1 MKLQDLY
8 QRLTN
13 ETGITEGADGSDEPR
28 ASQGRK
34 KFLDRAEEIAKL
46 TIPSI
51 EPRGLP
57 LTDVAYSHDG
67 AQAIR
72 GLSSSIRRVL
82 MPPNR
87 TWFKRQLTTKVQ
99 QEVER
104 AVAGARGDVEAQL
117 AQINLLIRN
126 EMVQGEKQINAY
138 LHRRK
143 VKARIAR
150 AITRNLIEG
159 FNVIRV
165 LTDQINVFPLRLIT
179 AYRQH
184 GELKFY
190 ILKEEKPIDVRSFG
204 DDSKVVPGSIYTLID
219 VVNKEVWQSQNDG
232 QAEKVDPMVD
242 GGDWRQYVAFN
253 SEMPDTEHY
262 PDSFGYT
269 FLTLFNEIDALV
281 MDLGEAA
288 ANAAW
293 AVLGISPESSLTTT
307 EVTKWRSGQVYKFS
321 PEQLAWL
328 SSATKLT
335 DFGIVN
341 KRLETLQAERRK
353 VFGAGVRER
362 SPGDVTATQILQEV
376 EELDE
381 QTADLLVNY
390 DETLLVPLATAVGV
404 VERIDTIEIP
414 GIGSPIETI
423 VTTGNSALQRQISI
437 MRMLQAMNI
446 IQGLAPDLFNR
457 RATFKLTA
465 EIEGFDEYVDDVLQA
480 EVPPEPIE
488 PTDETSRAEQP
499 APEVAG
505 SIKQTAG
512 GPQPQV
518 QGEIQRQQN
527 TGRLVSTSVA

>member
-1 MKLQDLY
+1 MKLEDLY
-8 QRLTN
+8 QRLAQ
-13 ETGITEGADGSDEPR
+13 ETGSRYATDEPGPVH
-28 ASQGRK
+28 GRK

-51 EPRGLP
+51 EPRGL
-57 LTDVAYSHDG
+57 LLSDVAYSHDG

-87 TWFKRQLTTKVQ
+87 TWFKLQLTAEVQ
-99 QEVER
+99 QQITS
-104 AVAGARGDVEAQL
+104 AVAQSGNNAEATK
-117 AQINLLIRN
+117 AQIDLVIRDQ
-126 EMVQGEKQINAY
+126 MVEGEKKINSY

-143 VKARIAR
+143 VKSRIAR

-165 LTDQINVFPLRLIT
+165 LKDQVNLLPLRMIA
-179 AYRQH
+179 AYRQL
-184 GELKFY
+184 GELRFY
-190 ILKEEKPIDVRSFG
+190 VLKEEASIDVKSFDANNG
-204 DDSKVVPGSIYTLID
+204 KATYIYTMID
-219 VVNKEVWQSQNDG
+219 VVNSEVWQSQNDG
-232 QAEKVDPMVD
+232 EAKKVDPAID
-242 GGDWRQYVAFN
+242 GGDSRQYIAFN

-293 AVLGISPESSLTTT
+293 AVLGIDPASSLSPT
-307 EVTKWRSGQVYKFS
+307 EVINWKSGQAYKFS
-321 PEQLAWL
+321 PEQLQWL

-341 KRLETLQAERRK
+341 ARLETLQEERRR
-353 VFGAGVRER
+353 VFGAGVRDR
-362 SPGDVTATQILQEV
+362 APGDVTATQILQEV

-390 DETLLVPLATAVGV
+390 DETLLVPLATAVAV
-404 VERIDTIEIP
+404 VEGILAFDVP
-414 GIGSPIETI
+414 GVESPIEAI
-423 VTTGNSALQRQISI
+423 VTTGNSALQRQVSI
-437 MRMLQAMNI
+437 GRMLQAMPI
-446 IQGLAPDLFNR
+446 IQNLDPALYNR
-457 RATFKLTA
+457 PNTFKLTA
-465 EIEGFDEYVDDVLQA
+465 EIQGFDEYTDDVLQA

-488 PTDETSRAEQP
+488 AVDETSGAEQAP
-499 APEVAG
+499 APIAG

-512 GPQPQV
+512 GPQPELQD
-518 QGEIQRQQN
+518 EIQHQQGA
-527 TGRLVSTSVA
+527 GRVVTSSVA

>member
-8 QRLTN
+8 ERLTN
-13 ETGITEGADGSDEPR
+13 ETAAGSETDEGQPAE
-28 ASQGRK
+28 GRK

-51 EPRGLP
+51 EPRGRS

-87 TWFKRQLTTKVQ
+87 GWFRLQLTA
-99 QEVER
+99 EVEQEIQK
-104 AVAGARGDVEAQL
+104 AVSGAGGDAEAQL
-117 AQINLLIRN
+117 AQINLTIRDA
-126 EMVQGEKQINAY
+126 MVEGEKTINSF

-143 VKARIAR
+143 VKSRIAR

-165 LTDQINVFPLRLIT
+165 LTDQVNIFPLRLIVG
-179 AYRQH
+179 YRQH

-190 ILKEEKPIDVRSFG
+190 VLKEEVAMDVKSFDKNDG
-204 DDSKVVPGSIYTLID
+204 VPGHIYTLVD
-219 VVNKEVWQSQNDG
+219 VVNKEVWQSVNDG
-232 QAEKVDPMVD
+232 EAKQMDPKVD
-242 GGDWRQYVAFN
+242 GGDHRQYIAFN
-253 SEMPDTEHY
+253 SEMPDTENY
-262 PDSFGYT
+262 PESFGYT

-281 MDLGEAA
+281 VDLGEAA

-293 AVLGISPESSLTTT
+293 AVLGIRPESPLSPS
-307 EVTKWRSGQVYKFS
+307 EVSEWKSGEARRFGA
-321 PEQLAWL
+321 EEIGWL

-341 KRLETLQAERRK
+341 NRLEKLQEERRR
-353 VFGAGVRER
+353 VFGAGVRDR
-362 SPGDVTATQILQEV
+362 APGDVTATQILQEV

-390 DETLLVPLATAVGV
+390 DETLLVPLATAVAV
-404 VERIDTIEIP
+404 VEGILPIEIP
-414 GIGSPIETI
+414 NIESPIEAI

-437 MRMLQAMNI
+437 MRMLQAMPL
-446 IQGLAPDLFNR
+446 IQGLDPVLFNR
-457 RATFKLTA
+457 RKTFELTA
-465 EIEGFDEYVDDVLQA
+465 EIEGFDEYTDDVLQA
-480 EVPPEPIE
+480 EAPTEPID
-488 PTDETSRAEQP
+488 PTDETSLAEQEGP
-499 APEVAG
+499 SVAG

-512 GPQPQV
+512 GPQPEL
-518 QGEIQRQQN
+518 QGEIQTQQN
-527 TGRLVSTSVA
+527 TGRQVVPAVA

>member
-8 QRLTN
+8 QRLAN
-13 ETGITEGADGSDEPR
+13 ETGVSEGADASNESGR
-28 ASQGRK
+28 ATQSRR

-46 TIPSI
+46 TIPMI
-51 EPRGLP
+51 EPRGLV
-57 LTDVAYSHDG
+57 LSDVAYSHDG

-72 GLSSSIRRVL
+72 TLSSTIRRSL

-87 TWFKRQLTTKVQ
+87 TWHRLQVIPEVQ
-99 QEVER
+99 QQIEETILQ
-104 AVAGARGDVEAQL
+104 AGSNAQDQL
-117 AQINLLIRN
+117 AQIELLIRDA
-126 EMVQGEKQINAY
+126 MLKGEKRINAY
-138 LHRRK
+138 LNRRK
-143 VKARIAR
+143 VKSRIAR

-165 LTDQINVFPLRLIT
+165 LHDQINIFPLRLIV

-190 ILKEEKPIDVRSFG
+190 VLKEEKPVDVKTF
-204 DDSKVVPGSIYTLID
+204 DDNKGVAGVIYTLID
-219 VVNKEVWQSQNDG
+219 VVNQEVWQSQNDG
-232 QAEKVDPMVD
+232 EAEKVNPEVD

-281 MDLGEAA
+281 VDLGEAA

-293 AVLGISPESSLTTT
+293 AVLGIDPASPISPG
-307 EVTKWRSGQVYKFS
+307 EVIKWKSGEAYKFAK
-321 PEQLAWL
+321 EHIDWL
-328 SSATKLT
+328 SSGTKLS
-335 DFGIVN
+335 DFGIIN
-341 KRLETLQAERRK
+341 ARLESLQAERRK
-353 VFGAGVRER
+353 VFGAGVRDR

-390 DETLLVPLATAVGV
+390 DETLLAPLATAVGV
-404 VERIDTIEIP
+404 VEGILPLEIP
-414 GIGSPIETI
+414 GLGSPVEAII
-423 VTTGNSALQRQISI
+423 TTGNSALQRQVSI

-446 IQGLAPDLFNR
+446 IQGLDPTLFNR
-457 RATFKLTA
+457 PSTFKLTA
-465 EIEGFDEYVDDVLQA
+465 NIEGFEEYVDDVLQA
-480 EVPPEPIE
+480 EAPAEPIE
-488 PTDETSRAEQP
+488 ATDETSGAEQQG
-499 APEVAG
+499 APVAG
-505 SIKQTAG
+505 TIKQTAG

-518 QGEIQRQQN
+518 QGEIQQQQN

>member
-8 QRLTN
+8 QRLAQ
-13 ETGITEGADGSDEPR
+13 ETGSRYATDEPGPVH
-28 ASQGRK
+28 GRK

-51 EPRGLP
+51 EPRGL
-57 LTDVAYSHDG
+57 LLSDVAYSHDG

-87 TWFKRQLTTKVQ
+87 TWFKLQLTAEVQ
-99 QEVER
+99 QQIAS
-104 AVAGARGDVEAQL
+104 AVAQSGNNAEATK
-117 AQINLLIRN
+117 AQIDLVIRDQ
-126 EMVQGEKQINAY
+126 MVEGEKKINSY

-143 VKARIAR
+143 VKSRIAR

-165 LTDQINVFPLRLIT
+165 LKDQVNLLPLRMIA
-179 AYRQH
+179 AYRQL
-184 GELKFY
+184 GELRFY
-190 ILKEEKPIDVRSFG
+190 VLKEEADVDVKSFDANDG
-204 DDSKVVPGSIYTLID
+204 EANYIYTMID
-219 VVNKEVWQSQNDG
+219 VVNSEVWQSQNDG
-232 QAEKVDPMVD
+232 KAEKVDPEID
-242 GGDWRQYVAFN
+242 GGDSRQYVAFN

-293 AVLGISPESSLTTT
+293 AVLGISMESSLSPT
-307 EVTKWRSGQVYKFS
+307 EVIEWKSGQPYKFD
-321 PEQLAWL
+321 PEQLQWL

-341 KRLETLQAERRK
+341 KRLETLQEERRR
-353 VFGAGVRER
+353 VFGAGVRDR
-362 SPGDVTATQILQEV
+362 APGDVTATQILQEV

-390 DETLLVPLATAVGV
+390 DETLLVPLATAVAV
-404 VERIDTIEIP
+404 VEGILAFDVP
-414 GIGSPIETI
+414 GVEAPIEAI
-423 VTTGNSALQRQISI
+423 VTTGNSALQRQIAI
-437 MRMLQAMNI
+437 MRMLQAMPL
-446 IQGLAPDLFNR
+446 IQNLEPTLYNQ
-457 RATFKLTA
+457 RATFKLVA
-465 EIEGFDEYVDDVLQA
+465 EIEGFDEYTDDVLQG
-480 EVPPEPIE
+480 EVPAEPIE
-488 PTDETSRAEQP
+488 AVDETSGAEQAP
-499 APEVAG
+499 APIAG

-512 GPQPQV
+512 GPQPELP
-518 QGEIQRQQN
+518 GEIQHQQGA
-527 TGRLVSTSVA
+527 GRVVPSSVA

>member
-8 QRLTN
+8 QRLAQ
-13 ETGITEGADGSDEPR
+13 ETGVSDETEEGRP
-28 ASQGRK
+28 AHGRK

-51 EPRGLP
+51 EPRGL
-57 LTDVAYSHDG
+57 LLSDVAYSHDG

-87 TWFKRQLTTKVQ
+87 TWFRLQLTADMQ
-99 QEVER
+99 QKIEA
-104 AVAGARGDVEAQL
+104 AVAESGGDSDAIM
-117 AQINLLIRN
+117 AQIDLTIRDR
-126 EMVQGEKQINAY
+126 MVESEKQINSF

-143 VKARIAR
+143 VKSRIAR

-165 LTDQINVFPLRLIT
+165 LKDQVNVFPLRLIT

-190 ILKEEKPIDVRSFG
+190 VLKEEKAMDVKSFDDNDGAPIY
-204 DDSKVVPGSIYTLID
+204 IYTLID
-219 VVNKEVWQSQNDG
+219 VVNKEVWQSQSDG
-232 QAEKVDPMVD
+232 EAQKVKPEVD
-242 GGDWRQYVAFN
+242 GGDYRQYIAFN

-262 PDSFGYT
+262 PDSFGYM

-293 AVLGISPESSLTTT
+293 AVLGISPESSLSPT
-307 EVTKWRSGQVYKFS
+307 EVINWKSGQAYKFS
-321 PEQLAWL
+321 PEQLQWL

-353 VFGAGVRER
+353 VFGAGVRDR

-381 QTADLLVNY
+381 QTADLLVNF
-390 DETLLVPLATAVGV
+390 DETLLVPLATGVAV
-404 VERIDTIEIP
+404 VEGILEFEVP
-414 GIGSPIETI
+414 GVESPIEAI

-437 MRMLQAMNI
+437 MRMLQAMPI
-446 IQGLAPDLFNR
+446 IQSLDPGLYNR
-457 RATFKLTA
+457 RATFELTA
-465 EIEGFDEYVDDVLQA
+465 EIEGFDEYTKDVLQA
-480 EVPPEPIE
+480 EVPPQPIK
-488 PTDETSRAEQP
+488 PVDETSGAEQP

-512 GPQPQV
+512 GPQPQL

>member
-1 MKLQDLY
+1 MKLKELY
-8 QRLTN
+8 QRLAQETGVQN
-13 ETGITEGADGSDEPR
+13 ETEESRPAH
-28 ASQGRK
+28 GRK

-46 TIPSI
+46 TLPMI
-51 EPRGLP
+51 EPRGL
-57 LTDVAYSHDG
+57 LLSDVAYSHDG

-87 TWFKRQLTTKVQ
+87 TWFKLQLTAEMQ
-99 QEVER
+99 RQVEA
-104 AVAGARGDVEAQL
+104 AVAERGGDLEATL
-117 AQINLLIRN
+117 AQIDLVIRDQ
-126 EMVQGEKQINAY
+126 MVEGEKQINSF

-143 VKARIAR
+143 VKSRIAR

-165 LTDQINVFPLRLIT
+165 LKDQVNILPLRLIA

-184 GELKFY
+184 GELRFY
-190 ILKEEKPIDVRSFG
+190 VLKEEKPIDVKSFADNDNEG
-204 DDSKVVPGSIYTLID
+204 EADYIYTMID
-219 VVNKEVWQSQNDG
+219 VVNSEVWQSHNDG
-232 QAEKVDPMVD
+232 EAEKVGPEVD
-242 GGDWRQYVAFN
+242 GGDSRQYIAFN

-262 PDSFGYT
+262 PDSFAYT

-293 AVLGISPESSLTTT
+293 AVLLIDPASPLSPT
-307 EVTKWRSGQVYKFS
+307 EVIQWKSGQAYKGTK
-321 PEQLAWL
+321 EQIDWL

-341 KRLETLQAERRK
+341 QRLQTLQEERRK
-353 VFGAGVRER
+353 VFGAGVRDR

-390 DETLLVPLATAVGV
+390 DETLLVPLATAVAV
-404 VERIDTIEIP
+404 VEGILTLEVP
-414 GIGSPIETI
+414 GVESPIEAI
-423 VTTGNSALQRQISI
+423 VTTGNSALQRQVSI
-437 MRMLQAMNI
+437 MRMLQAMPI
-446 IQGLAPDLFNR
+446 IQALEPTLYNR
-457 RATFKLTA
+457 PAVFKLTA
-465 EIEGFDEYVDDVLQA
+465 EIEGFDDYTDDVLQA
-480 EVPPEPIE
+480 EVAPEPIE
-488 PTDETSRAEQP
+488 GVDETSGAEQP
-499 APEVAG
+499 AAVAG
-505 SIKQTAG
+505 SIKQTTG
-512 GPQPQV
+512 GPQPEL
-518 QGEIQRQQN
+518 QGEIQQQQN

>member
-8 QRLTN
+8 QRLAQ
-13 ETGITEGADGSDEPR
+13 ETGVGDDTEE
-28 ASQGRK
+28 GRPAHGRQ

-46 TIPSI
+46 TLPSI
-51 EPRGLP
+51 EPRGVL

-87 TWFKRQLTTKVQ
+87 TWFKLQLTTEVQ
-99 QEVER
+99 RQIEA
-104 AVAGARGDVEAQL
+104 AVAESGGDVDTAIEN
-117 AQINLLIRN
+117 INSIIR
-126 EMVQGEKQINAY
+126 EKMVEGEKQINSF

-143 VKARIAR
+143 VKSRIAR

-165 LTDQINVFPLRLIT
+165 LKDQVNIFPLRLIA

-190 ILKEEKPIDVRSFG
+190 LLKEEQPIDVKLFNN
-204 DDSKVVPGSIYTLID
+204 DSKAISIYTLID
-219 VVNKEVWQSQNDG
+219 VVNNEVWQSKDDG
-232 QAEKVDPMVD
+232 EAEKVDPKVD
-242 GGDWRQYVAFN
+242 GGDYRQYIAFN

-293 AVLGISPESSLTTT
+293 AVLGIDPGSSLSPT
-307 EVTKWRSGQVYKFS
+307 EVIEWKSGQAYKFAAD
-321 PEQLAWL
+321 QLTWL

-341 KRLETLQAERRK
+341 KRLESLQVERRK
-353 VFGAGVRER
+353 IFGAGIRDR
-362 SPGDVTATQILQEV
+362 APGDVTATQILQEI
-376 EELDE
+376 EEIAE
-381 QTADLLVNY
+381 QTADLLVNF
-390 DETLLVPLATAVGV
+390 DETLVAPIGIAITV
-404 VERIDTIEIP
+404 VKKINTIELP
-414 GIGSPIETI
+414 DIGPLIEVI
-423 VTTGNSALQRQISI
+423 VTTGNSTLQRQVSI

-446 IQGLAPDLFNR
+446 IQGLEPTLYDR

-465 EIEGFDEYVDDVLQA
+465 EIEGFEEYVDDVLQA
-480 EVPPEPIE
+480 EVPAEPIE
-488 PTDETSRAEQP
+488 GIDETSEAEQGGP
-499 APEVAG
+499 NVAG

-512 GPQPQV
+512 GPQPEL
-518 QGEIQRQQN
+518 QGEIKQQQN
-527 TGRLVSTSVA
+527 EGRLVPTVVAR